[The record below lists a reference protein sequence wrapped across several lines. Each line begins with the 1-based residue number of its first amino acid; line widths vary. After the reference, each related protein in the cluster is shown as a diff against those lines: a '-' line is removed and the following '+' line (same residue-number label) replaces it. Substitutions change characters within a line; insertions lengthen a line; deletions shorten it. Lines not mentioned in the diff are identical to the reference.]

1 MDDVGAVHEYTN
13 SEDVTMKEVEL
24 NGHKVRVYD
33 SIDGLPM
40 VRFHRYNRM
49 LLVDA
54 GIGSDIGDFD
64 SHIERVVRYIRK
76 GDNDSAAKEMDNLR
90 QNVYMIMSGQ
100 SVRDLSFA
108 CLVESIDGMET
119 DDLSPE
125 GLKKVLHLLGGATRK
140 EITEAYASVKK
151 KIDDELGLYFPRLF
165 DDVMTREY
173 YDILKRLTVTML
185 ARMADGDSEER
196 KKEAEEFRERL
207 VLFQKPKVF
216 TGHDGLEV
224 RHDKDFETMC
234 LMITKETGRDAKTM
248 TVLEYYNAYE
258 YLKEKARK
266 AQNKGR

>member
-1 MDDVGAVHEYTN
+1 
-13 SEDVTMKEVEL
+13 MKEVEL

-33 SIDGLPM
+33 SIDDLPM

-76 GDNDSAAKEMDNLR
+76 GDNESAAKEMDNLR
-90 QNVYMIMSGQ
+90 QNVYMIMTGQ

-108 CLVESIDGMET
+108 CLVESIDGVRC

-125 GLKKVLHLLGGATRK
+125 GLQKVLHMLGGATRK
-140 EITEAYASVKK
+140 ELTEAFQSVKK
-151 KIDDELGLYFPRLF
+151 KIDDELGLYFPSLF
-165 DDVMTREY
+165 DDVTTREY
-173 YDILKRLTVTML
+173 FDILKRLTVAML
-185 ARMADGDSEER
+185 ARMTDGEDGSKEEELR
-196 KKEAEEFRERL
+196 DRL

-234 LMITKETGRDAKTM
+234 LAITKETGRDAKTM

-258 YLKEKARK
+258 YLREKSRKTQNKAR
-266 AQNKGR
+266 

>member
-1 MDDVGAVHEYTN
+1 
-13 SEDVTMKEVEL
+13 MKEVEL

-33 SIDGLPM
+33 SIDDLPM

-90 QNVYMIMSGQ
+90 QNVYMIMTGQ

-151 KIDDELGLYFPRLF
+151 NR
-165 DDVMTREY
+165 
-173 YDILKRLTVTML
+173 
-185 ARMADGDSEER
+185 
-196 KKEAEEFRERL
+196 
-207 VLFQKPKVF
+207 
-216 TGHDGLEV
+216 
-224 RHDKDFETMC
+224 
-234 LMITKETGRDAKTM
+234 
-248 TVLEYYNAYE
+248 
-258 YLKEKARK
+258 
-266 AQNKGR
+266 

>member
-1 MDDVGAVHEYTN
+1 
-13 SEDVTMKEVEL
+13 MKEVKL
-24 NGHKVRVYD
+24 NGHDVRVYD
-33 SIDGLPM
+33 SIDDLPM

-54 GIGSDIGDFD
+54 GIGSEIGDFD

-76 GDNDSAAKEMDNLR
+76 GDNDNAAKELDNLR
-90 QNVYMIMSGQ
+90 QNVYMIMQGQ

-108 CLVESIDGMET
+108 CLVESIDGVRC

-125 GLKKVLHLLGGATRK
+125 GLQKVLHMLGGATRK
-140 EITEAYASVKK
+140 ELTEAFQSVKK
-151 KIDDELGLYFPRLF
+151 KIDDELGLYFPSLF
-165 DDVMTREY
+165 DDVTTREY
-173 YDILKRLTVTML
+173 YDILKRLTVAML
-185 ARMADGDSEER
+185 ARMTDGEDGSKEEELR
-196 KKEAEEFRERL
+196 DRL

-234 LMITKETGRDAKTM
+234 LAITKETGRDAKTM

-258 YLKEKARK
+258 YLREKSRRTQNKAR
-266 AQNKGR
+266 